1 MRRSRSWGTNDE
13 GSAALEF
20 ITVGIILL
28 VPLVYLVIV
37 LGAIQEQTLGA
48 EAAARHTARAI
59 AMAPDAATAAANGEA
74 VLAGVIEEY
83 GLDPASVDLSL
94 SCVPTGAAC
103 PSAGA
108 TLIVTVSAR
117 VQMPLVP
124 PIFGLDRATSIAVRA
139 DATQKVS
146 RLWGSQ

>member
-94 SCVPTGAAC
+94 SCVPTRAAC

-108 TLIVTVSAR
+108 TLIVTISAR

-139 DATQKVS
+139 DAAQKVS